1 MNKKIKNAI
10 SAIMAATVI
19 MTMTACSPKAEESA
33 APQLISGGTAATAAS
48 KEGNADP
55 AATTAAA
62 SDTYGLAYKGTTL
75 TPGMDAQVAVNAL
88 GAGYIYNEVMS
99 CAFNGMEKTYDYKEI
114 VLFVDSRE
122 GKDKINTIEIKDA
135 SIDCGGVKIGS
146 TLDDVRKAYGDPTA
160 EELYGFRYDKNK
172 TQIQFI
178 AGEDK
183 KVMSILFK
191 SI

>member
-1 MNKKIKNAI
+1 MKKTFKNAI
-10 SAIMAATVI
+10 AVVLTVSAIMA
-19 MTMTACSPKAEESA
+19 MTACSPKVEETG
-33 APQLISGGTAATAAS
+33 APQLISGGTQATVATKES
-48 KEGNADP
+48 KADP
-55 AATTAAA
+55 
-62 SDTYGLAYKGTTL
+62 GTTL
-75 TPGMDAQVAVNAL
+75 TPGMEAKPAIDAL

-146 TLDDVRKAYGDPTA
+146 TLDDVKKAYGDPTA
-160 EELYGFRYDKNK
+160 EELYGYRYDKNK

-178 AGEDK
+178 AGDDK

>member
-1 MNKKIKNAI
+1 MKKTFKNAI
-10 SAIMAATVI
+10 AVVLTVSAIMA
-19 MTMTACSPKAEESA
+19 MTACSPKVEETG
-33 APQLISGGTAATAAS
+33 APQLISGGTQATVATKES
-48 KEGNADP
+48 KADP
-55 AATTAAA
+55 ASTTAAA
-62 SDTYGLAYKGTTL
+62 SDTYGLAYKGTIL
-75 TPGMDAQVAVNAL
+75 TPGMEAKPAIDAL

-114 VLFVDSRE
+114 VLFVDSRD

-146 TLDDVRKAYGDPTA
+146 TLDDVKKAYGDPTA
-160 EELYGFRYDKNK
+160 EELYGYRYDKNK

-178 AGEDK
+178 AGDDK